1 MYERKPKCN
10 KCKKPFNILLLTD
23 IGLSYAPK

>member
-1 MYERKPKCN
+1 MKENPN
-10 KCKKPFNILLLTD
+10 AINVKKKSFNILLLTN